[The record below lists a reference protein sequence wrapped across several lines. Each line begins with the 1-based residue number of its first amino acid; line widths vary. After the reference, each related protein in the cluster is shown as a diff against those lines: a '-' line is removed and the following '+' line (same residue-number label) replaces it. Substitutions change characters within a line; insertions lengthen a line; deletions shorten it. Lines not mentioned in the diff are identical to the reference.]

1 MSLRILARTALA
13 AAALAGS
20 LQLAAAQEV
29 SLWARARTEGY
40 VRPLVEAWNAAKSPK
55 IALNVIPNEQFLPKL
70 GAAIAGGAAP
80 DIMSIDL
87 IYVPALAR
95 EDQLTDLTAQIAA
108 LPVKDKLSQSHIRL
122 ATFQNKQYAL
132 PFSAEGSFLVYN
144 KALFKRAGL
153 DPDKPP
159 QSFADIRDAAAK
171 ITALGDDHYGF
182 YFPGGCAG
190 CNVFTVLPLIWAAG
204 GDVLTPDGAKP
215 TLDSAA
221 LRQALGLYRDLW
233 ASKSVPQAARAD
245 GGQNWTAA
253 FAGGKIGMFSTGA
266 FAIAALKKLNPNL
279 DFGVTYLPG
288 AEPGK
293 WSSFAGGDSIGIP
306 RGSRNVAAAWEF
318 IRWTT
323 SDEVQIELL
332 AKNGSIPVR
341 SDLADNKYSQQ
352 DTRLVTAAK
361 AMASGRTPYSFAYNE
376 LFNSPQ
382 GPFLQM
388 LQRAVF
394 EGDVDGAVTQAQKRF
409 EQLIAEAK

>member
-1 MSLRILARTALA
+1 MSMRLILR
-13 AAALAGS
+13 AALAGAALAAS
-20 LQLAAAQEV
+20 LQLAAAQEL

-40 VRPLVEAWNAAKSPK
+40 VRPLVDAWNAKQSPK
-55 IALNVIPNEQFLPKL
+55 IALNIIPNEQFLPKL
-70 GAAIAGGAAP
+70 GAAIAGGAPP

-87 IYVPALAR
+87 IFVPALAR
-95 EDQLTDLTAQIAA
+95 EEQLTDLTKQIAA
-108 LPVKDKLSQSHIRL
+108 LPVKDSLSPSHLRL
-122 ATFQNKQYAL
+122 ATYQDKQYAL
-132 PFSAEGSFLVYN
+132 PFSAEGSILFYN
-144 KALFKRAGL
+144 RTLFRRAGL

-159 QSFADIRDAAAK
+159 RNFAEIRDAAAK

-204 GDVLTPDGAKP
+204 GDVLTPDGSKP
-215 TLDSAA
+215 TLDSAGVRA
-221 LRQALGLYRDLW
+221 ALGLYRDLW
-233 ASKSVPQAARAD
+233 ASKFVPQAGRAD
-245 GGQNWTAA
+245 GGQNWTGA
-253 FAGGKIGMFSTGA
+253 FGGGKIGMFASGA
-266 FAIAALKKLNPNL
+266 FAIAALKKLNPDL

-288 AEPGK
+288 VEAGK
-293 WSSFAGGDSIGIP
+293 WSSFAGGDSIAIP

-341 SDLADNKYSQQ
+341 SDLADNKYSRL
-352 DTRLVTAAK
+352 DPRLVIAAK
-361 AMASGRTPYSFAYNE
+361 AMAGGRTPYSFVYNE

-394 EGDVDGAVTQAQKRF
+394 EGDVDGAIGQAQKRF
-409 EQLIAEAK
+409 EQLIAEGK

>member
-1 MSLRILARTALA
+1 MSMRILLRAALA
-13 AAALAGS
+13 ALALAASAGIAS
-20 LQLAAAQEV
+20 AQEL
-29 SLWARARTEGY
+29 SLWARARTEAY
-40 VRPLVEAWNAAKSPK
+40 VRPLVEAWNARQAQK
-55 IALNVIPNEQFLPKL
+55 IALNIIPNEQFLPKL

-87 IYVPALAR
+87 IFVPALAR
-95 EDQLTDLTAQIAA
+95 EDQLTDLTKQIGE
-108 LPVKDKLSQSHIRL
+108 LPTRATLSQSHLRL
-122 ATFQNKQYAL
+122 AGFNGKTYAL

-144 KALFKRAGL
+144 RALFKRAGL

-159 QSFADIRDAAAK
+159 QSFAGIREAAQK

-204 GDVLTPDGAKP
+204 GDVLTPDGSKP
-215 TLDSAA
+215 TLDSAPV
-221 LRQALGLYRDLW
+221 RQALGLYRDLW
-233 ASKSVPQAARAD
+233 NAKLVPQAARAD
-245 GGQNWTAA
+245 GGQNWTGA
-253 FAGGKIGMFSTGA
+253 FASGKVGMFSTGA
-266 FAIAALKKLNPNL
+266 FAIAALKKLNPDL

-323 SDEVQIELL
+323 TDEVQVELL

-341 SDLADNKYSQQ
+341 GDLADNTYSRQ
-352 DTRLVTAAK
+352 DPRLVTAAK
-361 AMASGRTPYSFAYNE
+361 AMAAGRTPYSFAYNE

-394 EGDVDGAVTQAQKRF
+394 EGDIDGAVVQAQRRF